1 MDKPMDGFTLVEV
14 IFLILLLGMMIVSIT
29 GVYFTSSHALDTDK
43 NPLPLESRLRDRIEE
58 ITCRS
63 FDNIVAGSDS
73 VTIDGKTHTI
83 SWTVTYPDL
92 DGDAIA
98 ESIAKKVTI
107 NTGDLSLTA
116 LVVDSRNVVGRQ

>member
-1 MDKPMDGFTLVEV
+1 MDGFTLVEV
-14 IFLILLLGMMIVSIT
+14 IFMTLLLGMMIVSIT
-29 GVYFTSSHALDTDK
+29 GVYFTSSHALDTGK
-43 NPLPLESRLRDRIEE
+43 NQLSLEIRLRNRIEE
-58 ITCRS
+58 ITGRP

-73 VTIDGKTHTI
+73 VTIDGKIHTI

-98 ESIAKKVTI
+98 ESMAKKVTV

-116 LVVDSRNVVGRQ
+116 LVVDSRKVVEKQ